1 MAKKP
6 ETPVRVSV
14 LDRRLNDPFGE
25 PSIPVQ
31 FKDVSL
37 IARWFNGAIST
48 DKIWRAQHVKGWA
61 TVTPAMLVDIDQ
73 IGGFD
78 LSPAGYIT
86 RGERG
91 HEVLMCMPRAAYD
104 QIQMAKTRKNLA
116 NMGDSGRTKAEV
128 VNAAGE
134 KYGDEAASYLNQHVG
149 GVGGVT
155 DMYERIE
162 RKPEAE

>member
-1 MAKKP
+1 MPKKP

-25 PSIPVQ
+25 PSIPIQ
-31 FKDVSL
+31 FKDPQF

-61 TVTPAMLVDIDQ
+61 TVTPAMLVDVDQ

-91 HEVLMCMPRAAYD
+91 HEVLMCMPRAVYD
-104 QIQMAKTRKNLA
+104 QIQTAKSRKNLA
-116 NMGDSGRTKAEV
+116 NMGDSARTKAEV
-128 VNAAGE
+128 VTAAGD
-134 KYGDEAASYLNQHVG
+134 KYGDEAADFLTRTIGN
-149 GVGGVT
+149 VT
-155 DMYERIE
+155 DQYERIE
-162 RKPEAE
+162 RKPLEDE